1 MGGEE
6 DSDCIGGTEQFRGG
20 ARLAFKSRDMIL
32 GKEASQWHLRQA
44 SSSSKSVI
52 DLTQERL
59 KRKEHSD
66 QCKKPPSYAQFLE
79 ARGQKRASNHTSSYG
94 DLKLK
99 KQNIEELVISLE
111 QKIEGCQKQVDEGKQ
126 RLEGF
131 QDIKQAD
138 VAAVEKIK
146 RVLQKL
152 EKEKKLLEEK
162 LMARTDLV
170 TKFVDLIRFKTRFI
184 PDRCPGAVQL
194 LETESTDEHQ
204 EGTG

>member
-1 MGGEE
+1 MRGHELIERRQEGGEE
-6 DSDCIGGTEQFRGG
+6 DSYCVGGREQFRGG

-32 GKEASQWHLRQA
+32 GKEASLWHLRQA
-44 SSSSKSVI
+44 SSSSKGVI
-52 DLTQERL
+52 DRTQEIL
-59 KRKEHSD
+59 TRKEVPD
-66 QCKKPPSYAQFLE
+66 QFRKPPSTAQVLE
-79 ARGQKRASNHTSSYG
+79 SGGQNRAYNLASSYG

-99 KQNIEELVISLE
+99 KQNTEELVISLE
-111 QKIEGCQKQVDEGKQ
+111 QKIQGCQKQVDEGKQ

-138 VAAVEKIK
+138 IEAVEKIK

-170 TKFVDLIRFKTRFI
+170 TKCVY
-184 PDRCPGAVQL
+184 
-194 LETESTDEHQ
+194 
-204 EGTG
+204 

>member
-6 DSDCIGGTEQFRGG
+6 DPDCVGGREQFRGG

-32 GKEASQWHLRQA
+32 GKKASQWHQRQA
-44 SSSSKSVI
+44 SCSSKGVI
-52 DLTQERL
+52 DLTRERL
-59 KRKEHSD
+59 KRKEIPD
-66 QCKKPPSYAQFLE
+66 QFRKPRSTAQLLGG
-79 ARGQKRASNHTSSYG
+79 RGQKRAYNLASSYG
-94 DLKLK
+94 DLKQK
-99 KQNIEELVISLE
+99 KQNTEELVISLE

-138 VAAVEKIK
+138 VEAVEKIK

-170 TKFVDLIRFKTRFI
+170 TKCVDLILFMTRLI

-194 LETESTDEHQ
+194 LETESTDEH
-204 EGTG
+204 